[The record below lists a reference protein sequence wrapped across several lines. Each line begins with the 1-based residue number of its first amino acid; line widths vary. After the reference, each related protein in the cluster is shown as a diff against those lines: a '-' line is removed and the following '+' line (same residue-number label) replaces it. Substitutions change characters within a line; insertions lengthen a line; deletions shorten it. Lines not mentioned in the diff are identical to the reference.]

1 METLTLAA
9 LATWL
14 IAGLGACALV
24 SNSTARLVAAVRAIS
39 IDEHVE
45 IWLTGS
51 AVLFVLSFVARWI
64 GA

>member
-1 METLTLAA
+1 MEILANNS
-9 LATWL
+9 LAVWL
-14 IAGLGACALV
+14 ICGLAACALV
-24 SNSTARLVAAVRAIS
+24 SKSTARLVATVRAIS

-51 AVLFVLSFVARWI
+51 AVLFALSFVVRWI

>member
-1 METLTLAA
+1 MEILTLAA
-9 LATWL
+9 LAVWL
-14 IAGLGACALV
+14 ICGLAACALV
-24 SNSTARLVAAVRAIS
+24 SNSTARLTAAVRSIG

-51 AVLFVLSFVARWI
+51 TVLFALSFVARWI